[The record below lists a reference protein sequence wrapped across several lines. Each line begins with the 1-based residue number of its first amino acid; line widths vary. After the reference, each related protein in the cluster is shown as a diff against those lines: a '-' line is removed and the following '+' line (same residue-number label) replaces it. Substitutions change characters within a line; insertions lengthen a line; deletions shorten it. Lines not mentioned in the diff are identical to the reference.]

1 MFDFRYHALSL
12 SAVFLALL
20 IGLLLGVAI
29 GDSGLVS
36 NTEKKLRTSLRG
48 DVREARAH
56 AADLQR
62 KLNQR
67 DQLDENLYPLLVD
80 NRLAG
85 RRIGIVGFGDV
96 RDSFIRDV
104 RSALRDTGGQL
115 VSVQVLR
122 EPVPASALPANLAP
136 TGLLDDATA
145 KKFGTDVGRA
155 IVIGGK
161 SAKQQIKRALLVSSS
176 GNLAA
181 GVDSVILVRPDR
193 DRTTPADATTVSF
206 EDGITAGLSDAAG
219 SVVGVEESKTRPS
232 QVTFFKE
239 HRLASV
245 DNIDQLPG
253 QASLVFAL
261 AGAKGAFGI
270 KDSADALLPTIG
282 N

>member
-36 NTEKKLRTSLRG
+36 NTEKNLRASLRG
-48 DVREARAH
+48 DVREARAQ
-56 AADLQR
+56 AADLRR
-62 KLNQR
+62 KLTERN
-67 DQLDENLYPLLVD
+67 QLDESLYPLLVE

-85 RRIGIVGFGDV
+85 RRVGIVGLGDV
-96 RDSFIRDV
+96 NDSFIRDV

-122 EPVPASALPANLAP
+122 EPVPASALPSNLAP
-136 TGLLDDATA
+136 TSLVDNATA
-145 KKFGTDVGRA
+145 KKFGSDVGRA

-161 SAKQQIKRALLVSSS
+161 NATQQIKRSLLVSSS

-193 DRTTPADATTVSF
+193 DRTSAADATTAGF
-206 EDGITAGLSDAAG
+206 EDGITAGLSNAAG
-219 SVVGVEESKTRPS
+219 SVVGVEESKTDPS
-232 QVTFFKE
+232 QIAFFKN

-270 KDSADALLPTIG
+270 KDSADALLPTVG